1 MDRRRFLTQALGI
14 AVGGVVWSA
23 CGGSKQLLQSSD
35 TIASLANNTLVIP
48 DAPVAAVGE
57 IAPFITPQSKFFRI
71 DTAIGSTPQLAAAD
85 WKLRIHGLVDKEV
98 TLTMADILALPQVE
112 HVITLG
118 CVSNEVGG
126 DLVGNARWGGVL
138 LADVLKLAGVQKA
151 ATQLASTSIDGWTC
165 GTPVDAVFDGRPAML
180 ATSMNGETLT
190 AEHGFPIRMIVP
202 GLFGYVSA
210 TKWVTDMEL
219 TTWEGFQAYWLQ
231 RGWSEQGPML
241 ASSRIDTPRNGDEL
255 VAGKVPIG
263 GLAWAPRA
271 GVAKVEV
278 QIDEEPWRDADVV
291 PGGTGDTWVQWRT
304 KWSAVAGNHRIV
316 VRVTDA
322 NGIVQDPEI
331 RLVAPSGITGYHII
345 KVTVV

>member
-1 MDRRRFLTQALGI
+1 VDRRRFLTQALGL

-48 DAPVAAVGE
+48 DAPVAAAGE

-71 DTAIGSTPQLAAAD
+71 DTAIGSTPQLKVAD

-98 TLTMADILALPQVE
+98 TLNMEDIIALPQVE

-138 LADVLKLAGVQKA
+138 LADVLELAGVQKA
-151 ATQLASTSIDGWTC
+151 ATQLASTSSDGWTC
-165 GTPVDAVFDGRPAML
+165 GTPVDAVLDGRPAML
-180 ATSMNGETLT
+180 AISMNGETLT

-210 TKWVTDMEL
+210 TKWLTDLEL
-219 TTWEGFQAYWLQ
+219 TTWDAFEPYWLK
-231 RGWSEQGPML
+231 RGWSAQGPML
-241 ASSRIDTPRNGDEL
+241 ASSRIDTPRNGDE
-255 VAGKVPIG
+255 VAAGKVPLG
-263 GLAWAPRA
+263 GLAWAPLS
-271 GVAKVEV
+271 GVDKVEV
-278 QIDEEPWRDADVV
+278 QIDEEPWQLAEVV
-291 PGGTGDTWVQWRT
+291 PGGTGMTWAQWRLPWNAT
-304 KWSAVAGNHRIV
+304 PGKHIIS
-316 VRVTDA
+316 VRVIARD
-322 NGIVQDPEI
+322 GEI
-331 RLVAPSGITGYHII
+331 QVDDVRPVAPSGATGHHTIG
-345 KVTVV
+345 VTVI

>member
-1 MDRRRFLTQALGI
+1 MDRRRFLTQALGL

-48 DAPVAAVGE
+48 DAPVAAAGE

-71 DTAIGSTPQLAAAD
+71 DTAIGSTPQLKAAD
-85 WKLRIHGLVDKEV
+85 WKLRIHGLVDKEI
-98 TLTMADILALPQVE
+98 TLNMEDIMALPQVE

-138 LADVLKLAGVQKA
+138 LADVLKLAGVRKA
-151 ATQLASTSIDGWTC
+151 ATQLASTSSDGWTC
-165 GTPVDAVFDGRPAML
+165 GTPVDAVLDVRPAML

-210 TKWVTDMEL
+210 TKWLTDLEL
-219 TTWEGFQAYWLQ
+219 TTWEDFEPYWLK
-231 RGWSEQGPML
+231 RGWSAQGPML
-241 ASSRIDTPRNGDEL
+241 ASSRIDTPRAGDDI
-255 VAGKVPIG
+255 VAGEVPIG

-278 QIDEEPWRDADVV
+278 QIDEESWRTAEVV

-304 KWSAVAGNHRIV
+304 KWSAPAGSHRIA

-322 NGIVQDPEI
+322 KGVVQDQERRP
-331 RLVAPSGITGYHII
+331 VAPSGATGYHII
-345 KVTVV
+345 EVTVV